1 MNSVVFQWLSFD
13 GIINVKFIIQT
24 FTYISENISIISAA
38 VYLLSSNFPTL
49 LQTFLMLGTSA
60 KLILK
65 PKWQITKVKAM
76 SVVGI
81 STYCCFG
88 QTLQ

>member
-13 GIINVKFIIQT
+13 GIINVKFIIPT

-49 LQTFLMLGTSA
+49 LQTFFNKMRQMQ
-60 KLILK
+60 KDIH
-65 PKWQITKVKAM
+65 
-76 SVVGI
+76 
-81 STYCCFG
+81 
-88 QTLQ
+88 